1 MSTYPKYPQ
10 RPHDTGSLLGSLLVA
25 GIILA
30 IILFFTQ

>member
-10 RPHDTGSLLGSLLVA
+10 RPHDTGSLLGLLVVA
-25 GIILA
+25 GIVLI

>member
-10 RPHDTGSLLGSLLVA
+10 RPHDTGSLMLSLLVA
-25 GIILA
+25 GIMFA

>member
-1 MSTYPKYPQ
+1 MSTSPKYSK
-10 RPHDTGSLLGSLLVA
+10 RSHDTGSLLGSLVVA